1 MQELLGKLVINAA
14 FHPDSFF
21 SIEYFK
27 HSDFNEHTLKNTLC
41 GGDVNF
47 IKVRDPA
54 LPLPH
59 LSLLLLKWKSQI
71 GEECVIQGAE
81 QD

>member
-1 MQELLGKLVINAA
+1 MQLSIKIPSSPSSISSIVI
-14 FHPDSFF
+14 SM
-21 SIEYFK
+21 S
-27 HSDFNEHTLKNTLC
+27 STLKNTLC

-54 LPLPH
+54 LLLPH

-71 GEECVIQGAE
+71 GEECVIQVVE